1 MGVLLGLGD
10 AELGHVVIGEELAED
25 VVVALLAESDQLVR
39 NGLVVVREADVGRL
53 DPRPAVKAVEIVAAE
68 GAGDLAGTVRTEVEE
83 DDAVVILYSG
93 ERLAVLHHGEGD
105 DELIGLS
112 VVVGSLNAARRGI
125 RGLSVG
131 LGQIVIGQLHALP
144 AVVAVHRV
152 VTAADRRDLA
162 DADLRH
168 LLFQGRHIFLRRCRG
183 RVAAV
188 QEAVDK
194 DLRQTVPLCKLQKGV
209 KMVRMG
215 MDAAR
220 GDQTPDMQRG
230 IVLFAV
236 FDRSQESRV
245 LKEIT
250 VLDRLGDPGQVLI
263 DDAAGAHVQMA
274 DLGVAHLAVRK
285 TDKQAAGLTFHKGAG
300 LEQLVQIRGLCFVDR
315 VVSRVL
321 AQAEAV
327 HDA

>member
-1 MGVLLGLGD
+1 M
-10 AELGHVVIGEELAED
+10 
-25 VVVALLAESDQLVR
+25 
-39 NGLVVVREADVGRL
+39 
-53 DPRPAVKAVEIVAAE
+53 
-68 GAGDLAGTVRTEVEE
+68 
-83 DDAVVILYSG
+83 
-93 ERLAVLHHGEGD
+93 
-105 DELIGLS
+105 
-112 VVVGSLNAARRGI
+112 
-125 RGLSVG
+125 
-131 LGQIVIGQLHALP
+131 
-144 AVVAVHRV
+144 
-152 VTAADRRDLA
+152 
-162 DADLRH
+162 
-168 LLFQGRHIFLRRCRG
+168 
-183 RVAAV
+183 
-188 QEAVDK
+188 DK
-194 DLRQTVPLCKLQKGV
+194 DLRQTVPLRKLQKGV

-220 GDQTPDMQRG
+220 GDQPPDMQRG